1 MLQAVTWRDL
11 HLYCWCYAGCI
22 SQMCDCEQ
30 LKQSNIHW
38 CISTCLGCNFK
49 WKRVSLSNCV
59 CLFVCLGLHSIA
71 YSPHF
76 HSYLSSLC
84 MANHECT
91 HPALKSWQCVC
102 VDVKHQRVS
111 GITTSLSSCFW
122 YPKEEQREAGILR
135 RFWGFPLS
143 FCVMRVAEVFNK
155 RPKEEKRRRAMLF
168 RIFWTKSSF
177 EVIWDHFISS
187 RLIISEFNY
196 HKNQIIVVC
205 EHIFQSAGAEQS
217 YNASTLDVLV
227 IFDVWLILCFMII
240 LLFKF
245 GWKDIN

>member
-1 MLQAVTWRDL
+1 MGGLIVFSYALWQRYDWGMHLMLQAVTWRDL

-84 MANHECT
+84 MANRECT

-102 VDVKHQRVS
+102 WCQAPACFRDYNLTFFLFLVS
-111 GITTSLSSCFW
+111 
-122 YPKEEQREAGILR
+122 
-135 RFWGFPLS
+135 
-143 FCVMRVAEVFNK
+143 
-155 RPKEEKRRRAMLF
+155 KRRTKGGRNPQKVLGFSSLF
-168 RIFWTKSSF
+168 
-177 EVIWDHFISS
+177 
-187 RLIISEFNY
+187 
-196 HKNQIIVVC
+196 
-205 EHIFQSAGAEQS
+205 
-217 YNASTLDVLV
+217 
-227 IFDVWLILCFMII
+227 LCDEGCWS
-240 LLFKF
+240 L
-245 GWKDIN
+245 

>member
-1 MLQAVTWRDL
+1 
-11 HLYCWCYAGCI
+11 
-22 SQMCDCEQ
+22 
-30 LKQSNIHW
+30 
-38 CISTCLGCNFK
+38 
-49 WKRVSLSNCV
+49 
-59 CLFVCLGLHSIA
+59 
-71 YSPHF
+71 
-76 HSYLSSLC
+76 
-84 MANHECT
+84 
-91 HPALKSWQCVC
+91 
-102 VDVKHQRVS
+102 
-111 GITTSLSSCFW
+111 
-122 YPKEEQREAGILR
+122 
-135 RFWGFPLS
+135 
-143 FCVMRVAEVFNK
+143 
-155 RPKEEKRRRAMLF
+155 MLF

-196 HKNQIIVVC
+196 HKNLIIVVC